1 MEVIKNLFL
10 FRWYH
15 SPGPSQ
21 ELEEASILP
30 VSQIGA
36 RKMEFL
42 EKEIPIPEEFRI
54 GASQP
59 VFNVLCEDAIMFYTV
74 RCSSISDFPD
84 LIM

>member
-10 FRWYH
+10 FKWY
-15 SPGPSQ
+15 STPQ
-21 ELEEASILP
+21 ELEEASISH
-30 VSQIGA
+30 VSRTAA

-42 EKEIPIPEEFRI
+42 EKEIPLPEEFGS

-74 RCSSISDFPD
+74 RRSSIRTS
-84 LIM
+84 LT

>member
-10 FRWYH
+10 FRWY
-15 SPGPSQ
+15 SPLQ
-21 ELEEASILP
+21 ELEDPEASISD
-30 VSQIGA
+30 VSQITA

-42 EKEIPIPEEFRI
+42 EKEIPLPEEFRF

-74 RCSSISDFPD
+74 RCSFIRTYFSD
-84 LIM
+84 LI

>member
-10 FRWYH
+10 FRWYT
-15 SPGPSQ
+15 PPQ
-21 ELEEASILP
+21 ELEEASISH
-30 VSQIGA
+30 VSQIRA

-42 EKEIPIPEEFRI
+42 EKELPLPEEFRF

-74 RCSSISDFPD
+74 RCSSILTF
-84 LIM
+84 LI